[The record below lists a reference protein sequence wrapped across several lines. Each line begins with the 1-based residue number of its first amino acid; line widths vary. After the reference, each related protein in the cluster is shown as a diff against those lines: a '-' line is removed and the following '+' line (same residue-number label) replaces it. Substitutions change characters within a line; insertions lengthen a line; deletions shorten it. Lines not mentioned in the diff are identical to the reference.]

1 MNDSL
6 EDVLFVLDMI
16 NMLAIN
22 DLGFFH
28 GLNGILVLWLS
39 LHPTDFH
46 IAKGTYKH
54 DTNRIRLKTCLISQ
68 ISLTFSQRVAKT
80 DIFGLQFVE
89 NAFVFRH

>member
-46 IAKGTYKH
+46 IAKGT
-54 DTNRIRLKTCLISQ
+54 
-68 ISLTFSQRVAKT
+68 FSQRVAKT
-80 DIFGLQFVE
+80 DIFCLQFVE

>member
-28 GLNGILVLWLS
+28 GLNGILVLGLS

-46 IAKGTYKH
+46 VAKGT
-54 DTNRIRLKTCLISQ
+54 
-68 ISLTFSQRVAKT
+68 
-80 DIFGLQFVE
+80 
-89 NAFVFRH
+89 